1 MNEAWIGKDME
12 TALDGK
18 DADQTSMMNESCILV
33 DNEDNAVGSMSKL
46 ESHYMEGR
54 LHRAFSVL
62 LFNSKDELLVQ
73 KRASSKITFPSVW
86 ANSCCSHPLMLG
98 GTEESVVDAAIRK
111 MEQELGIPSSIS
123 SDWDYNPVGRFM
135 YSSRWDSEWVE
146 REIDHVLL
154 VRADVEV
161 APNPN
166 EIGAHEWVDMD
177 ELVAWSHR
185 RGDGETRSSH
195 PGSRRS

>member
-1 MNEAWIGKDME
+1 MNEAWIGEDME

-18 DADQTSMMNESCILV
+18 DADQTSMMSESCILV

-86 ANSCCSHPLMLG
+86 ANSCCSHPSWS
-98 GTEESVVDAAIRK
+98 TSTVV
-111 MEQELGIPSSIS
+111 
-123 SDWDYNPVGRFM
+123 
-135 YSSRWDSEWVE
+135 
-146 REIDHVLL
+146 
-154 VRADVEV
+154 
-161 APNPN
+161 
-166 EIGAHEWVDMD
+166 
-177 ELVAWSHR
+177 
-185 RGDGETRSSH
+185 T
-195 PGSRRS
+195 SRRASWTPPSGRWSRSWAYQLRSPRSGTTT